1 MEKKLDCFSREV
13 LGILA
18 SFFSFSC
25 GKNCYGGN
33 GLQVPQYG
41 SDAVMQLLLQPWLCH
56 LLNCYLTDVKED
68 MYTMSQIY
76 SRLKIPQ
83 CMMTSQ
89 S

>member
-13 LGILA
+13 LGILESFCRSPVEKTVMAVMA
-18 SFFSFSC
+18 SKYRSM
-25 GKNCYGGN
+25 
-33 GLQVPQYG
+33 
-41 SDAVMQLLLQPWLCH
+41 AVMQLLLQPWLCH